1 MTGATPTTAVTTSAM
16 QGRKLRRLLAACAAL
31 ALCALAQADDR
42 TSIAKARSAFVD
54 KMVAEHGFDRAALA
68 ATLRSATIDQMIL
81 DAIARPAERVVP
93 WYEYRAIFVNDARI
107 STGVRFWTEHAA
119 TIHSVADRYGV
130 PPEMLVAIV
139 GVETY
144 FGQRTGRYRVIDSLA
159 TLAFAYPPRAKF
171 FAGELESFLL
181 LTREEGIDPTVP
193 LGSYAGAM
201 GAGQFIPSSFRTYA
215 VDADDDGKRDIWND
229 WADVLGS
236 VANYF
241 QKNGWKT
248 GEPVADPAT
257 RSTEWKGPEPSN
269 GLDLADTV
277 GSLAQ
282 LGYVFTTHQA
292 TDAPA
297 AAYALEAQGG
307 GSEFWIGYHNFRVI
321 TRYNRSPKYALAAHQ
336 LGEAIRTGYAG
347 SADTA
352 APSAAPAGVAAASAV
367 PAVVAARRVR
377 E

>member
-1 MTGATPTTAVTTSAM
+1 MTSATPTTAGTTSAA
-16 QGRKLRRLLAACAAL
+16 QGRKLRRLLTACAAL
-31 ALCALAQADDR
+31 ALCALAHADNR
-42 TSIAKARSAFVD
+42 ASVAKARGAFVD
-54 KMVAEHGFDRAALA
+54 KMVAEHGFDRAALT
-68 ATLRSATIDQMIL
+68 ATLSSATIDKTVL

-107 STGVRFWTEHAA
+107 ATGVRFWAEHAA
-119 TIHSVADRYGV
+119 TIQSVADSYGV
-130 PPEMLVAIV
+130 APEMLVAIV

-144 FGQRTGRYRVIDSLA
+144 FGQRTGKYRVIDSLA

-171 FAGELESFLL
+171 FAGELEAYLL

-201 GAGQFIPSSFRTYA
+201 GAGQFIPSSVRTYA
-215 VDADDDGKRDIWND
+215 VDADADGKRDIWND

-241 QKNGWKT
+241 KKNGWKT
-248 GEPVADPAT
+248 DEPVADPAT
-257 RSTEWKGPEPSN
+257 RGAEWKGPDPGN

-282 LGYVFTTHQA
+282 LGYVFTTKQA

-297 AAYALEAQGG
+297 AAYALEAAGG

-336 LGEAIRTGYAG
+336 LGEAIRMGYAA
-347 SADTA
+347 STDTLAPSSPAAGVA
-352 APSAAPAGVAAASAV
+352 APSAAPA
-367 PAVVAARRVR
+367 VAARGAR